1 MITLFDVLEELSKKA
16 IYLSDSSSSELK
28 RSCWML
34 VHEYK
39 HGVLPVEYDI
49 REIDEGLYL
58 DVLKYARTHL
68 KQVN

>member
-16 IYLSDSSSSELK
+16 IYLSGSSSSELE